1 MRTVSGP
8 TGEYYLRVKILK
20 HIIPVLLSILLFVGI
35 SFYVR
40 EHLDAFRLLMQGAHG
55 YGKAAYVGLGVLS
68 VVIPFASILPF
79 VPAAVA
85 LWGWQTAAVL
95 TCAAWV
101 IGGQILFVFARTFG
115 KPFVTKMLPES
126 QMTMLQELVRD
137 KGFMHSVLIRFV
149 FHGDIISYAFGIFTH
164 ISGVRFFFV
173 TLLAS
178 APSAT
183 AYAYYGSLPI
193 SYQLGIGGIVILLVF
208 LYWIGP
214 KRVRL

>member
-1 MRTVSGP
+1 MK
-8 TGEYYLRVKILK
+8 LLK

-40 EHLDAFRLLMQGAHG
+40 EHLDAFRSLMEGAHG
-55 YGKAAYVGLGVLS
+55 YGKVAYVGLGVLS

-79 VPAAVA
+79 VPVAVA

-101 IGGQILFVFARTFG
+101 IGGQILFIFARKLG
-115 KPFVTKMLPES
+115 KPFVTRMLPES
-126 QMTMLQELVRD
+126 QMATLLRLVRD
-137 KGFMHSVLIRFV
+137 RGFLHSVLIRLV

-164 ISGVRFFFV
+164 ISGLRFFLV
-173 TLLAS
+173 TVLAA

-183 AYAYYGSLPI
+183 AYAYYGSLPVA
-193 SYQLGIGGIVILLVF
+193 YQLGIGGIVILL
-208 LYWIGP
+208 LLGYWISP
-214 KRVRL
+214 KRMQL